1 MFVDCRIDLPA
12 ASLAFVALLV
22 LGIVLITSP
31 SAQAVL
37 LQDGSWFLPAVAC
50 LMVGARSAGGRG
62 R

>member
-1 MFVDCRIDLPA
+1 M
-12 ASLAFVALLV
+12 AFVALLV
-22 LGIVLITSP
+22 LGIVLIMSP

-37 LQDGSWFLPAVAC
+37 LQDGSLFLPAVAC